1 MNQNNECLN
10 YPCTQCYLKGN
21 IVCNAKRTEKS
32 ACFLRGT
39 PVDTLCWNAPDSA
52 FLSKTESQRVA
63 SVSSSF
69 RSLLSQL
76 SKYDVN
82 VIFPEIRLE
91 SSAKNRK
98 TQITQKR
105 EFVSDLMIVFI
116 ENRKNIDPIAL
127 YWGLIRETINDGSR
141 HVAGGGFSHEWKTI
155 LRQDKDPAPPYESLL
170 S

>member
-1 MNQNNECLN
+1 MNQNDERLN
-10 YPCTQCYLKGN
+10 YPCTQTYLKSN

-105 EFVSDLMIVFI
+105 EFVSDLMIVFV
-116 ENRKNIDPIAL
+116 ENRKNIDPIVL
-127 YWGLIRETINDGSR
+127 YWGWKHKNVKKVNPKINPCLKFWRGN
-141 HVAGGGFSHEWKTI
+141 FTFI
-155 LRQDKDPAPPYESLL
+155 LSADSIV
-170 S
+170 